1 MAARGAFL
9 ALITLLQSKNLSE
22 GSSRIQEVP
31 SPEKSTC
38 APWERVRSRNILH
51 LGNGDK
57 ASVLLLEFQLSNLT
71 SSLSSFDFRTYD
83 SEGIIFYG
91 DIDGP
96 GSWFLLALRQSHLE
110 IQMSNEDGQMML
122 SQWGPNMSDGKWR
135 KVSVD
140 RNANTIEVKVDG
152 EIVINLMHYLRT
164 RHIPLNH
171 TRLRIVLGDLVPDST
186 IHLLRPL
193 RPALDGCMRNWS
205 WVKKE
210 ARALSH
216 AMETNEHRR
225 CFEHEEHG
233 SYFPGFGFAQFEAPL
248 FLKKEDNPKDGAT
261 WGLSIEVS
269 FRPVSATGILFA
281 VQGQNDTTAFSLAMD
296 QQEQAFK
303 ITLFDKQFSKEFPV
317 DFCVGHWQSI
327 LLKLLNGQ
335 LVLETPTIQATWR
348 VLLDD
353 FEALKS
359 VWFKSTTAIYIGGT
373 PDSSMESS
381 NFTGCLKMLLQGKQ
395 VDLELAKNKYE
406 HIRTHSCPTQ

>member
-186 IHLLRPL
+186 IHLLRP
-193 RPALDGCMRNWS
+193 
-205 WVKKE
+205 
-210 ARALSH
+210 
-216 AMETNEHRR
+216 
-225 CFEHEEHG
+225 
-233 SYFPGFGFAQFEAPL
+233 
-248 FLKKEDNPKDGAT
+248 EDNPKDGAT